1 MSVAAPAT
9 APENKASSS
18 PWIINGPVDLL
29 VGCGAWTIPL
39 LVVTGY
45 LNAAGTIALS
55 FAFYFLSVFCNNPH
69 YMATIYRAYGTPQ
82 DFRKY
87 KLFTVYLTAI
97 LILTAVATHF
107 APLLL
112 PILFTVYLT
121 WSPWHYTG
129 QNFGIAMMFARRSGA
144 SPTRG
149 LRNLIYAAYLASYI
163 VWFLNLHSTLAESPY
178 ILTLGIDATVAM
190 WLSLLCFGVFFSCAG
205 IAHVTLVGQL
215 GMRAMVPMLLLL
227 LTQFCWFLFPVFL
240 HLADLYKA
248 APIYY
253 STGVLAFMHC
263 AQYLWITGYYTKR
276 EAQAGLRPPW
286 RPLRYYAALVVGGIA
301 LFVPGPWLVSR
312 VFSYNL
318 VDSYLIFVALVN
330 IHHFMLDGAI
340 WKLRDG
346 RIARLLLG
354 SQGNTTEKDSAV
366 DGWFERFFAWAGSPR
381 PAARTARYGFVGG
394 LVLLAMVDQVQYFRT
409 LEGSGLDRFQQ
420 AFSLNPSD
428 ARTHRQMARAMIN
441 DGQTEE
447 AERILR
453 EAISLR
459 GANAEER
466 RMLANLLVS
475 TGRPEEARELYRQ
488 IERVGRLDATALLNL
503 GAIEAQFGDPREA
516 ARRFQE
522 ALRIEPGRPDIL
534 LNLAEL
540 QFANGDFNAAIPNY
554 ENFIVL
560 IARNDP
566 SDARAQTAYAA
577 LKLAESFVGLDRNEE
592 AVDTFIQSATIA
604 SAAGKPEIESRAM
617 GRAAEIA
624 AEHGDIETSLEW
636 SRIALQAAVRAGN
649 ESLRALHLYHR
660 ATSLLALSTDRQ
672 AEAAALLLLSM
683 EGPETSIRDAAEG
696 MLRQIESRHPRIRE
710 EGIARIGEVREWLES
725 SGN

>member
-1 MSVAAPAT
+1 MSVAVPVTTPDREKSAG
-9 APENKASSS
+9 
-18 PWIINGPVDLL
+18 PWIVNGPVDLL

-39 LVVTGY
+39 LIVTGY

-55 FAFYFLSVFCNNPH
+55 FVFYFLSVFCNNPH

-97 LILTAVATHF
+97 LILTAIATHF

-129 QNFGIAMMFARRSGA
+129 QNFGIAMMFARRAGA

-149 LRNLIYAAYLASYI
+149 MRNLIYAAYLASYI

-190 WLSLLCFGVFFSCAG
+190 WMSLGCFGVFFACAG
-205 IAHVTLVGQL
+205 VAHVSLVGRL

-240 HLADLYKA
+240 HLADLYRA

-286 RPLRYYAALVVGGIA
+286 RPVRYYVALVIGGIA

-354 SQGNTTEKDSAV
+354 SQGNAPEKNLAP
-366 DGWFERFFAWAGSPR
+366 DGWFEQAFKWASSPR
-381 PAARTARYGFVGG
+381 PIARTARYGLVGG
-394 LVLLAMVDQVQYFRT
+394 LVLLAVVDQVQYFRT
-409 LEGSGLDRFQQ
+409 LEGSGIDRFEQ
-420 AFSLNPSD
+420 AISLNPSD
-428 ARTHRQMARAMIN
+428 ARSHRQMARVMMEEGRM
-441 DGQTEE
+441 DE
-447 AERILR
+447 AERLLR

-459 GANAEER
+459 GANVEER

-488 IERVGRLDATALLNL
+488 IESVSRLDATALLNL
-503 GAIEAQFGDPREA
+503 GTIEATFGNSDEA
-516 ARRFQE
+516 EARFEE
-522 ALRIEPGRPDIL
+522 ALQMDPARPDIS

-540 QFANGDFNAAIPNY
+540 HFASGDFDAALPHY
-554 ENFIVL
+554 EQFIVL
-560 IARNDP
+560 ISH
-566 SDARAQTAYAA
+566 SDATESRRQTAYAA
-577 LKLAESFVGLDRNEE
+577 LKMAESLAALGRYEE
-592 AVDTFIQSATIA
+592 AVDTFVQSASIA
-604 SAAGKPEIESRAM
+604 SSVEAHEVESRAM
-617 GRAAEIA
+617 GRASEVVAS
-624 AEHGDIETSLEW
+624 HGDLETSLEW
-636 SRIALQAAVRAGN
+636 SLLALHAAAKAGN

-660 ATSLLALSTDRQ
+660 ATTLLALAQERKE
-672 AEAAALLLLSM
+672 EAAALLLLAR
-683 EGPETSIRDAAEG
+683 EGPEASIRDAAEG
-696 MLRQIESRHPRIRE
+696 LLQQIESRDPGTRE
-710 EGIARIGEVREWLES
+710 AALARIDDVQENLIAAD
-725 SGN
+725 